1 MDAWICDGIGK
12 EGANWITSRGRD
24 KMLVHVYGREKNCGY
39 WYGFR
44 NLGFLG
50 SVSFVS
56 NW

>member
-1 MDAWICDGIGK
+1 MGAWTGDGIGK
-12 EGANWITSRGRD
+12 EDANWITSRGRD
-24 KMLVHVYGREKNCGY
+24 KMLVYGRGKNCGY
-39 WYGFR
+39 WYGFP